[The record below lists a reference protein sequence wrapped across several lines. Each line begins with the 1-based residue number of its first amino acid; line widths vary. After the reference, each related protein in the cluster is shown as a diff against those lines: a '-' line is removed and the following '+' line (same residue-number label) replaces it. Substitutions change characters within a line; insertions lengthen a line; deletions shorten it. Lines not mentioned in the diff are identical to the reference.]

1 MIFLWPFKQFKPS
14 VPCSCLQSSTSH
26 HQFETLFKKTTCV
39 LIQFIGLLYI
49 LNISSWSIKTFEG
62 FFEQAKRKSNWI
74 QNQII
79 LNLISLYFLA
89 ASKGSSSFSFFLW
102 WNSELSTQATEAN
115 TTEVSQPEE
124 LEDQPAWLHMYT
136 YHAWWSI
143 KNKPFLLHSVPSRP
157 DNALWALWLL
167 FFHSHSSTVRMFPD
181 VSSVSLICTTHLSEQ
196 YDTEVDCPMIWSR
209 RLKHRRANKSQQ
221 KSWTKM
227 HRK

>member
-1 MIFLWPFKQFKPS
+1 M
-14 VPCSCLQSSTSH
+14 VC
-26 HQFETLFKKTTCV
+26 
-39 LIQFIGLLYI
+39 G
-49 LNISSWSIKTFEG
+49 SWSIKTLEG

-89 ASKGSSSFSFFLW
+89 ASKGSSSSSFFLW

-115 TTEVSQPEE
+115 ATEVSQPEE

-143 KNKPFLLHSVPSRP
+143 KNKPFLLHSVPSWP
-157 DNALWALWLL
+157 DNALAVCYWKWL
-167 FFHSHSSTVRMFPD
+167 T
-181 VSSVSLICTTHLSEQ
+181 
-196 YDTEVDCPMIWSR
+196 YDLVKKTKNR
-209 RLKHRRANKSQQ
+209 RDNKSQQ

-227 HRK
+227 HCKYIGP